1 MPWLRAGDNAAT
13 HPIVLRV
20 WGFVRAATGRVPE
33 RDVAVNE
40 VFGFVMRCALQSAGH
55 TTDYVIDEG
64 TALMIAGG
72 RTERLLGLAKKAGY
86 LKPAKKAG
94 QRVWLLIDEPD
105 FIHMITKAERDWNAQ
120 QRADAANPQ
129 LIVPV
134 RLRDGDACR
143 YCGMVVNW
151 RDRRGGRGGTYDH
164 REPATAATTETL
176 VVACKSCNS
185 GRRDRADADERYPLR
200 PAPPD
205 PYYSQTTAEFLAGH
219 GHAVTPTAD
228 QRPASQADTAT
239 PRPPTQGDNA
249 PATRPARPDDA
260 QPATPMRSGGTL
272 AGSKMRRESVDR
284 IQKIVDHDGAA
295 STDASKSGA
304 SRHRKSAETADRL
317 GDEPGF
323 AGTGRDGS
331 TGQLSGNPAGT
342 AARASPQPRRRSARG
357 RPRTGGDR

>member
-20 WGFVRAATGRVPE
+20 WGFVRAVTGRVPE

-72 RTERLLGLAKKAGY
+72 RTERLLELAKKAGY
-86 LKPAKKAG
+86 LKPAKRAG

-164 REPATAATTETL
+164 REPATAATAETL

-200 PAPPD
+200 PAPAD

-219 GHAVTPTAD
+219 GHTVTPTAD

-249 PATRPARPDDA
+249 PATRQPGGHRAPPVETAR
-260 QPATPMRSGGTL
+260 RS
-272 AGSKMRRESVDR
+272 AD
-284 IQKIVDHDGAA
+284 
-295 STDASKSGA
+295 
-304 SRHRKSAETADRL
+304 TADRL
-317 GDEPGF
+317 DVEPGF

-331 TGQLSGNPAGT
+331 TGPLSGNPAGT
-342 AARASPQPRRRSARG
+342 AARASPRPPRRGARG
-357 RPRTGGDR
+357 RANRTGGDR